1 MEARGVCQT
10 DLTYELSKS
19 GFNMVNHYA
28 ANRVQPPIPILYDIT
43 NIVEADVGGLLLLN
57 NKIAI

>member
-1 MEARGVCQT
+1 
-10 DLTYELSKS
+10 
-19 GFNMVNHYA
+19 MVNHYA
-28 ANRVQPPIPILYDIT
+28 ANRVQPSIPILYDIT

>member
-1 MEARGVCQT
+1 
-10 DLTYELSKS
+10 
-19 GFNMVNHYA
+19 MVNHYA